1 MNSFFQRIKL
11 ASLISVLFN
20 PMLVSFVTFGILIFD
35 HPIISVNAYFIFFSC
50 FLFSSFIT
58 VITVLF
64 LKITGK
70 ISDVDAS
77 QKEQRLL
84 RLFLD
89 VLYAEFGFIVLN
101 ILSEGD
107 LVRGLVFCYMTNTIV
122 IIVITKYWKISIHAA
137 GVAGPLTALWIHGIH
152 SPFIVIFIVV
162 LLGWARII
170 LKAHNIAQV
179 LTGFILGSFLTWIQ
193 LITLFQ
199 FD

>member
-50 FLFSSFIT
+50 FLFSNFIPF
-58 VITVLF
+58 ITVLF

-70 ISDVDAS
+70 ISDLDAS

-84 RLFLD
+84 PLFLG
-89 VLYAEFGFIVLN
+89 VLYAGFGFIVLN
-101 ILSEGD
+101 FLNAGD
-107 LVRGLVFCYMTNTIV
+107 LVRGLMFCYMTNTIV
-122 IIVITKYWKISIHAA
+122 IIIITKYWKISIHAA

-152 SPFIVIFIVV
+152 SPFVVIFIAT

-170 LKAHNIAQV
+170 LKAHNISQV
-179 LTGFILGSFLTWIQ
+179 LTGFILGSFLTGIQ